1 VPMVRG
7 VPEHECMLE
16 LPKRKRQKHLPTTP
30 TAQNAKENATSR
42 QYKGSTEECVPCGTS
57 EGNVE
62 ALNRSSQAANSTS
75 SNLHKTSQSSVINS
89 GYC

>member
-1 VPMVRG
+1 MPMVRG
-7 VPEHECMLE
+7 VPEYECMLE

-57 EGNVE
+57 GRGADVE
-62 ALNRSSQAANSTS
+62 SLKRNTAAPNSPSSE
-75 SNLHKTSQSSVINS
+75 LHNTSQR
-89 GYC
+89 GAKHAD